1 MTAPRPAFNVN
12 SAIMLT
18 PAKLHA
24 LSIHA
29 MTLIVRPAPQVQQ
42 ILATVASRA
51 IMQLQAISVNHAQ
64 QQCLIVMF
72 ARMQQ
77 DL

>member
-1 MTAPRPAFNVN
+1 
-12 SAIMLT
+12 
-18 PAKLHA
+18 
-24 LSIHA
+24 